1 MRAAT
6 AAVLVVDDEPGIR
19 VALAAH
25 FRREGWQVETAAGV
39 AEALRELEAGAFDLV
54 VCDVRMDDGDGF
66 AVLRAVQAAVRPAAF
81 LFLTAF
87 GSVPEAVEAMRGGAV
102 DYLAKPA
109 SFERLRALAAK
120 VMGERRAGAMG
131 GTMESPGPVAVERRA
146 GGAGIVGRSRVLTA
160 ALARAQ
166 AAAKTDADVLVE
178 AESGTGK
185 ELLARLIHEASA
197 RREGPFVAIN
207 CAALPESLLESEL
220 FGHARGAFTG
230 ATAAKAGRFETAH
243 GGTLLLDEIGDM
255 PLNLQPKLLRVLQE
269 RVVERLGETR
279 SQRVDIRVIAT
290 TNVQLE
296 QVVSRG
302 LFRSDLFY
310 RLNVIPLTLP
320 PLRERMDDVPLLA
333 EHFAQ
338 VFAERH
344 GRRPVRLR
352 ADFVER
358 LGRYG
363 WPGNVRELAN
373 FMQRVLS
380 LYPGAELTAA
390 AFDGEQRP
398 AQGGGAS
405 GLVVVAGSRVVAGTV
420 AAAVKMDDVERSHL
434 ERTLELVEGNRT
446 RAAEM
451 LGLSVRTIRN
461 KIRQYDLPP
470 RRYA

>member
-1 MRAAT
+1 MQA
-6 AAVLVVDDEPGIR
+6 AAVLLVDDEPGIR
-19 VALAAH
+19 VALSAH
-25 FRREGWQVETAAGV
+25 FAREGWRAETAGGV
-39 AEALRELEAGAFDLV
+39 AEATRKLDAAAFDLV
-54 VCDVRMDDGDGF
+54 VCDVRMNDGDGF
-66 AVLRAVQAAVRPAAF
+66 AVLRAVQATERPAAF

-109 SFERLRALAAK
+109 SFDRLRTLAAK
-120 VMGERRAGAMG
+120 VMGERKAVVREPAQEKSGHRQGSDVAGR
-131 GTMESPGPVAVERRA
+131 S
-146 GGAGIVGRSRVLTA
+146 GIIGHSRVLQES
-160 ALARAQ
+160 LRRAQ
-166 AAAKTDADVLVE
+166 AAAATDADVLVE

-230 ATAAKAGRFETAH
+230 ATASKAGRFEMAN

-290 TNVQLE
+290 TNVQL
-296 QVVSRG
+296 QGVVDRG

-310 RLNVIPLTLP
+310 RLNVIPLSLP

-338 VFAERH
+338 AFAERH
-344 GRRPVRLR
+344 GRTPVRLR
-352 ADFVER
+352 ADFLER

-380 LYPGAELTAA
+380 LYPGTELTAA
-390 AFDGEQRP
+390 AFDGEQRTVRP
-398 AQGGGAS
+398 AGAS
-405 GLVVVAGSRVVAGTV
+405 GMTVVTGFRP
-420 AAAVKMDDVERSHL
+420 AAAVSAPVKMDDLERSHL

>member
-1 MRAAT
+1 MRAGA

-19 VALAAH
+19 LALGAH
-25 FRREGWQVETAAGV
+25 FRREGWRVEVAAGV
-39 AEALRELEAGAFDLV
+39 AEAMHELEAGAFDLV

-66 AVLRAVQAAVRPAAF
+66 AVLRAVQAVERPAAF

-120 VMGERRAGAMG
+120 VMGERRAAA
-131 GTMESPGPVAVERRA
+131 EPGLDRHV
-146 GGAGIVGRSRVLTA
+146 GGAGIVGRSGIVGHSRALQA

-185 ELLARLIHEASA
+185 ELLARLIHEASD

-230 ATAAKAGRFETAH
+230 ATAAKAGRFETAN

-320 PLRERMDDVPLLA
+320 PLRERMDDVPMLA

-338 VFAERH
+338 AFAERH

-352 ADFVER
+352 EDFVER

-398 AQGGGAS
+398 ARGAGAS
-405 GLVVVAGSRVVAGTV
+405 GLTVVAGARMVTGSGSAP
-420 AAAVKMDDVERSHL
+420 VKMDEVERSHL